1 MPRAGPKGMFDRLLW
16 HADYAETQIHSV
28 STESARSVW
37 EMCRVLARR
46 LRRLFCFCGICK
58 IGVENCQD
66 SCYRHLLSKLC
77 DSLIIILCGC
87 HLTKTGM
94 FPNSL
99 YAIGGCWGLFFY
111 ILVTFLSIDDLS
123 LTLLV
128 TVYKGITSEIL
139 TLPKTLPL
147 STTSIA
153 PVSNSP

>member
-1 MPRAGPKGMFDRLLW
+1 MARRLRRN
-16 HADYAETQIHSV
+16 ADSFCFRGICKIGVGNVWRFGTKNTQIFSV
-28 STESARSVW
+28 SAESARSAWEMCVVFGTQITQIVTVSAESARSAW

-99 YAIGGCWGLFFY
+99 YAIGGCWGLSFY
-111 ILVTFLSIDDLS
+111 ILVTFCP
-123 LTLLV
+123 LT
-128 TVYKGITSEIL
+128 IC
-139 TLPKTLPL
+139 P
-147 STTSIA
+147 
-153 PVSNSP
+153 

>member
-1 MPRAGPKGMFDRLLW
+1 MPRAGPKEMFDRLFW

-58 IGVENCQD
+58 IGVENCQG

-87 HLTKTGM
+87 HLTKTRM

-128 TVYKGITSEIL
+128 TVYRGITSEIL
-139 TLPKTLPL
+139 RLPKTLPL